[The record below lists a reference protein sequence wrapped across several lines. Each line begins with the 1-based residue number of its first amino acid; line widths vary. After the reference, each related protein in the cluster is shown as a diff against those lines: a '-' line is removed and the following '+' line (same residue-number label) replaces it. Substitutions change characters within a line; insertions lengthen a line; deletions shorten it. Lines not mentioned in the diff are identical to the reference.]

1 MVDIF
6 SILMGLLAFGFLYRL
21 LATTVGAWGLIIV
34 GALALLRF
42 PDIGAIAIAV
52 IYIGT
57 GVWMLILMQLEDNR
71 RTEEMLQTIRDNDK
85 K

>member
-1 MVDIF
+1 M
-6 SILMGLLAFGFLYRL
+6 
-21 LATTVGAWGLIIV
+21 IIV